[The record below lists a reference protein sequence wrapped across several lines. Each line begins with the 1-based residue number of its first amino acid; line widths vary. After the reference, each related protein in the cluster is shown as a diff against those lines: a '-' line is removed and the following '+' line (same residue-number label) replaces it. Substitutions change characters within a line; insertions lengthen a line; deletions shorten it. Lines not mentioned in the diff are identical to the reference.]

1 MVLDEPPTEH
11 AVAEVM
17 TVNNNSPHGSELAPS
32 MVQRVVGRK
41 SSRESAQGTKGNDVR
56 EINLKKEF
64 EDKSPRKTQPSRN
77 SAIKNGLEL
86 IQTLDKEELKSYL
99 QQSR

>member
-41 SSRESAQGTKGNDVR
+41 SSGESAQGTKGNDVR

-64 EDKSPRKTQPSRN
+64 ENTSPRKTQPSRN
-77 SAIKNGLEL
+77 SAIKNGLEQ